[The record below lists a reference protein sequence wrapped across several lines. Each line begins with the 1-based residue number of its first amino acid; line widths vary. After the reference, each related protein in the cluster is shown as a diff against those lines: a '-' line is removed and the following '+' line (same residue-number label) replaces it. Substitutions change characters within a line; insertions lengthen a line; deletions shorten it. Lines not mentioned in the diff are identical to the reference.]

1 MIEMSYPVKNDRD
14 HNYGTEQLA
23 SGVLRKM
30 GLSVPPC

>member
-23 SGVLRKM
+23 SDVLGKM
-30 GLSVPPC
+30 DLSDPPC